1 MTDWSAL
8 HRALWQAV
16 RAYGARLGE
25 TAAEYAEAIVA
36 AVRRAGLALSPEAA
50 QALNQYVL
58 VADTALRAGIA
69 AALTPVAG
77 ALGAGLRAD
86 FIAQATAEAYAR
98 RWPDGLRL
106 SDRVW
111 QWEEA
116 TRRGVSEAL
125 ANAVQVGR
133 ATDGAVYDLQRAIE
147 AAGGQRFRLEQTYV
161 EDWAVR
167 LTRAGRYGVRE
178 PRGMTLW
185 AQAVAEAREH
195 VDSLRDGG
203 TRRQARVA
211 LERITAAINAGRQE
225 LTAQHLTWW
234 LYDRQ
239 LYALK
244 RIVRTEMATAHHRA
258 VIATTE
264 GDADV
269 VGYRWRLSASH
280 PEPDIC
286 DYYADVDFGMGAG
299 VWPKDRVPRS
309 KAHPHCMCLLIP
321 TTRRMRKDGK
331 RGSTDVAQFMER
343 LPEATRERLVP
354 RWAQDLRALGM
365 PLEAL
370 QRPDGQWLMGKAEAM
385 AQLGEERFAAAK
397 AIGNALREPQW
408 RANRVSLAGRMWS
421 ETERDLAGAAGIREV
436 DDLIADARA
445 AGGREVDSRRLH
457 YIKRRYIDG
466 WDLRGP
472 EDLDRAFADTVNASD
487 TLVYRLPGKN
497 SRYHLYSA
505 RLNRLA
511 VIDPS
516 GRRVSIHTPRE
527 GVIEKLGD
535 HKWARAALI
544 D

>member
-16 RAYGARLGE
+16 RAHGARLGE

-125 ANAVQVGR
+125 AHAVQVGR

-147 AAGGQRFRLEQTYV
+147 AAGGPRFRLEQTYV

-264 GDADV
+264 ADDDV

-309 KAHPHCMCLLIP
+309 KAHPHCMCLLTP

-354 RWAQDLRALGM
+354 RWAQDLRALGV
-365 PLEAL
+365 PLERL
-370 QRPDGQWLMGKAEAM
+370 QRPDGNWLISQEEARALMG
-385 AQLGEERFAAAK
+385 GERFAAAQ
-397 AIGNALREPQW
+397 AIGNALREPRW
-408 RANRVSLAGRMWS
+408 GTVSLPRSAQREYLELALMRPEDPAAQRVRRAIDAGESVPSLEAHYLKR
-421 ETERDLAGAAGIREV
+421 
-436 DDLIADARA
+436 LI
-445 AGGREVDSRRLH
+445 
-457 YIKRRYIDG
+457 KDG
-466 WDLRGP
+466 EALTSP
-472 EDLDRAFADTVNASD
+472 ADLDRSLTGVLRDPGSEIYEQRSGQMVRFA
-487 TLVYRLPGKN
+487 VYQPS
-497 SRYHLYSA
+497 SR
-505 RLNRLA
+505 RVA
-511 VIDPS
+511 VIAAS
-516 GRRVSIHTPRE
+516 GRRVTSYT
-527 GVIEKLGD
+527 LYD
-535 HKWARAALI
+535 HSNPDEPGPQKWTLAQLI
-544 D
+544 SP